1 MDKQILQDSLAG
13 MISKGEGLRKDEA
26 IFLKLQGIN
35 ETIVKTELS
44 RDKNIELLETERENK
59 KDLLAKKTTA
69 VSGSAKKIVEK
80 LNEVLPEKNGVFDCA
95 DGLLMGMKNN
105 DDSITA
111 FNGLSGGQ
119 EKAFH
124 AALSNVLDANIL
136 IVEAAEIDDQ
146 RLSALME
153 DLAGSEKQV
162 IINTCH
168 NTSLDIPGAFK
179 VVEL

>member
-1 MDKQILQDSLAG
+1 
-13 MISKGEGLRKDEA
+13 
-26 IFLKLQGIN
+26 
-35 ETIVKTELS
+35 
-44 RDKNIELLETERENK
+44 
-59 KDLLAKKTTA
+59 
-69 VSGSAKKIVEK
+69 
-80 LNEVLPEKNGVFDCA
+80 
-95 DGLLMGMKNN
+95 MGMRNN
-105 DDSITA
+105 DGSVTA

-136 IVEAAEIDDQ
+136 IIEAAEIDNQ

-168 NTSLDIPGAFK
+168 NASLNIPGDFQ